1 MLFPDTRH
9 DDYYNQDFL
18 DGNDT
23 SFIEGYDAA
32 VETLSNVLANDFESI
47 TDESDYLE
55 DVFKKQLPESLQT
68 SYERY
73 TYNGEIEKREVTT
86 YGEYIF
92 MKLLEELEN
101 ERDSTIVSFIDHT
114 CDDDQLDK
122 EYRARRN
129 KVLKE
134 NAESDNPKEYYDTR
148 KYMVTGK
155 KEASSPEEDDE

>member
-1 MLFPDTRH
+1 M
-9 DDYYNQDFL
+9 
-18 DGNDT
+18 
-23 SFIEGYDAA
+23 
-32 VETLSNVLANDFESI
+32 
-47 TDESDYLE
+47 
-55 DVFKKQLPESLQT
+55 PESLQT

-92 MKLLEELEN
+92 MKLLAELED

-114 CDDDQLDK
+114 CEDDQLDK